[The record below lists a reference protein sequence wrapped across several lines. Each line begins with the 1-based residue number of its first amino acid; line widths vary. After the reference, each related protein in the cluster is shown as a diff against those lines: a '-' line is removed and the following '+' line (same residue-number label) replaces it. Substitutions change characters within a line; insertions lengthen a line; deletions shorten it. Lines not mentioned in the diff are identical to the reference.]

1 MPGTVRRD
9 PPGRDD
15 RPGPARSRDH
25 LTRQTERVPL
35 LGWTILTLLFVDE
48 LLVMAAYGVW
58 GLEVQGVLLAVVM
71 PIVAMV
77 CWWAFGSPKAPYGGP
92 VRRPLFKTVIF
103 LLGSLALWDAGHPG
117 WAVALLA
124 FSAVI
129 NALAQLRFV
138 RDLIP
143 EQQQPAAVG

>member
-1 MPGTVRRD
+1 MRETLRG
-9 PPGRDD
+9 
-15 RPGPARSRDH
+15 
-25 LTRQTERVPL
+25 TRQTDRMTL
-35 LGWTILTLLFVDE
+35 LGWTILTLVFVDE

-58 GLEVQGVLLAVVM
+58 GFAVQGVLLAVLL
-71 PIVAMV
+71 PILAML

-92 VRRPLFKTVIF
+92 LRRPVFKTCIF

-124 FSAVI
+124 FSAVT

-143 EQQQPAAVG
+143 QAVSAAA

>member
-1 MPGTVRRD
+1 MPGAARRD

-15 RPGPARSRDH
+15 RPAPARSRDH
-25 LTRQTERVPL
+25 LTPQTERVTL
-35 LGWTILTLLFVDE
+35 LGWTILALLFVDE

-58 GLEVQGVLLAVVM
+58 GADVQGVLLAVVL
-71 PIVAMV
+71 PIVAML
-77 CWWAFGSPKAPYGGP
+77 CWWSFGSPKAPYGGP
-92 VRRPLFKTVIF
+92 VRRPVFKTVIF

-138 RDLIP
+138 RDLVP
-143 EQQQPAAVG
+143 QAVSPAA